1 MIRRACQET
10 AVLRESPYVVR
21 HMQCHLDAG
30 HAGIHCAVL
39 DGQLQTWAAVK
50 HGAHRE
56 ESRT

>member
-1 MIRRACQET
+1 M
-10 AVLRESPYVVR
+10 LRESPYVVR